1 MAQPQQKK
9 QRSKRKG
16 RGAAPPAY
24 ARSVIHYITKKR
36 IFPKTAK
43 AFPLW
48 TWRKKKLAQAQTAPP
63 EQLPLPFPD
72 GTVNEAPKSAASSAE
87 PPTAEAQ
94 EQTPPTPKAP
104 PRRRRAS
111 PTPRR

>member
-1 MAQPQQKK
+1 MAQPQNKHK
-9 QRSKRKG
+9 GRSKRQG

-24 ARSVIHYITKKR
+24 ARSVIHYISKKR
-36 IFPKTAK
+36 IYPTTAK

-48 TWRKKKLAQAQTAPP
+48 TWRKRKLAQEQANAP
-63 EQLPLPFPD
+63 EQIPLPFPE
-72 GTVNEAPKSAASSAE
+72 GTVDAAPESAESSAGS
-87 PPTAEAQ
+87 PAVEAQ
-94 EQTPPTPKAP
+94 EQALPKAP